1 MMDVQKEYQ
10 SKLVSADEA
19 VKCVKSGD
27 WVDYSLAFTIPID
40 LDEALAKRLPELE
53 DLKIRSGITSTP
65 RKVLEADMTG
75 EHLTYMDWH
84 WTGYIRN
91 MIKKGSKNIY
101 FEPLLYRNLP
111 MHYRKNLH
119 VNVAMVMTT
128 PMNDKGYFN
137 FSLTNSA
144 TRAILDCADVIIIE
158 TNKNLPWV
166 YGVKEECVH
175 ISEVDYVVEGSSPA
189 IPTLP
194 DAGEPTEIDK
204 AVASYVVPEIVD
216 GSTLQLGIGGMP
228 NAIGAA
234 IADSDLKDLG
244 IHTEMLVDAYY
255 KMFQAGKITNSRKN
269 IDKGRGVFGFAQGSN
284 DLYEWARENPG
295 LVSAPIDYCND
306 PYNMAL
312 NDNMMSINNCI
323 EMDLFGQVCAEASGT
338 RQLSGTGG
346 QLDFLTGAHMSR
358 GGKAFICMSSS
369 FTDKKTGET
378 KSRIVPR
385 MREGSITTDPRNQ
398 AMYIV
403 TEYGIV
409 NLAGRSTWEIAES
422 LISIAHP
429 KTRDGLIA
437 EAEKMNIWRRSNKR

>member
-27 WVDYSLAFTIPID
+27 WVDYSLAFGIPID

-65 RKVLEADMTG
+65 RKVLEADTTG

-84 WTGYIRN
+84 WTSYIRN

-119 VNVAMVMTT
+119 VNVAMIMTT

-137 FSLTNSA
+137 FSITNSA
-144 TRAILDCADVIIIE
+144 TRAILDCADVIIVE
-158 TNKNLPWV
+158 TNTSLPWV

-175 ISEVDYVVEGSSPA
+175 ISEVNFVVEGSSPA

-194 DAGEPTEIDK
+194 AAGEPSEIDK

-255 KMFQAGKITNSRKN
+255 KMFQAGKITNSKKN
-269 IDKGRGVFGFAQGSN
+269 IDKGRGVFGFAQGSSE
-284 DLYEWARENPG
+284 LYEWARENPG

-306 PYNMAL
+306 PYNMAK

-323 EMDLFGQVCAEASGT
+323 EIDLFGQICAEASGT

-346 QLDFLTGAHMSR
+346 QLDFLTGAHMSK

-409 NLAGRSTWEIAES
+409 NLAGRSTWEIAEN

-429 KTRDGLIA
+429 DTREGLIA
-437 EAEKMNIWRRSNKR
+437 EAEKMNIWRRSNK